1 MKKEDVKMRPGGFN
15 ENKTYAAKKK
25 PEESNNGRKWRNK
38 KLTGEQNKFARQ
50 QGGQPRMRC
59 TGSKTES
66 NSYERNRSNN
76 EFFERC

>member
-38 KLTGEQNKFARQ
+38 KLETARRAAKDALHREQDREQ
-50 QGGQPRMRC
+50 RL
-59 TGSKTES
+59 
-66 NSYERNRSNN
+66 
-76 EFFERC
+76 